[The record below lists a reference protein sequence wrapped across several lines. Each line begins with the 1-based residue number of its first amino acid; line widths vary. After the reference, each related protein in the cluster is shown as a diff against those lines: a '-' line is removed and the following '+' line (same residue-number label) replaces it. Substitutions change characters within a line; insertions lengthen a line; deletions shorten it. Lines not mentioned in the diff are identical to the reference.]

1 MKFHQN
7 HEFSITALI
16 NFLKFSV
23 LFESKIDKTFKKET
37 LFFIEIVDIDKL
49 LRFYCKK

>member
-16 NFLKFSV
+16 NIKKFSV
-23 LFESKIDKTFKKET
+23 LFELKTDKTLKKET
-37 LFFIEIVDIDKL
+37 LFLELV
-49 LRFYCKK
+49 